1 MVRFK
6 PPRFA
11 VAETC
16 AKLRSDLEIRA
27 ETDDPQSPVIVKDPI
42 TLRFYRFTWVQATV
56 LHRLDGRH
64 DAGAVAEAASNQC
77 QVKVEQAQV
86 EDFISKLQTLLLL
99 DSPLSWSR
107 LENLAK
113 HRHRLVDSI
122 LSIKIHAVNPDRLLT
137 RIDRKLGRFF
147 FGAGFLMLAW
157 ASIATG
163 TVLSIVNWEQ
173 LFFALPQIFT
183 LYSIPLIILVAF
195 AVMTTHEFAHGLT
208 LKHFGGKV
216 EEMGFLFLYFIPAF
230 YSNVSD
236 AWLLKKRERML
247 VSVAGGFMQL
257 VLWSWATILW
267 RLLSPET
274 LGSRVCLIAIAFSGV
289 QTLFN
294 FNPLIRLDGYYLLSD
309 YLETPNL
316 RQKAFGYL
324 KRKLSALLVGPG
336 DRNAPATKRERR
348 IFFVY
353 GTLSFAFSAGL
364 LLFVLGHLGLW
375 MANEFQ
381 TWGIVLFS
389 MICLMVVPLTG
400 KEHAAPAGESVR
412 GVGARIRKARYR
424 LIVLA
429 VIVIAA
435 FLPWELKVA
444 GDFTILPN
452 AMVQINPQ
460 VAGTLKAIYVDEGS
474 LVKKGDLLA
483 ELQNLE
489 LSNAYEETR
498 GELASS
504 RASLS
509 LLKAG
514 SRPEEIERARRAVET
529 KKTDLDV
536 AGRVEQER
544 RMLEDTV
551 AKKEAQ
557 LANASSNFERSK
569 ALYDQGLIA
578 RNEMERD
585 QTAYSVAQ
593 KELAEAQG
601 QLRVLEERTN
611 GARQLK
617 MKELSQVE
625 SELNIL
631 LAGSRKESIEA
642 VEAEVAKLEEKLN
655 ILDRQLEQLKIR
667 SPIDGQVTTPYL
679 KNKIGEY
686 IDKGSSFCQIVDTK
700 RVIVDMPV
708 PEKEIGDVALGYPMV
723 LKIRTYPKRSFMAQV
738 KTISPVAVEGSQQRQ
753 VVVRGELVNT
763 DGALKAGMTGA
774 GKILCGKRMIGE
786 LVTRRLIRWLRTE
799 FWEYLP

>member
-1 MVRFK
+1 M
-6 PPRFA
+6 
-11 VAETC
+11 AETC
-16 AKLRSDLEIRA
+16 VKLRSDLEIRP
-27 ETDDPQSPVIVKDPI
+27 ETDDPKSSVVVKDPI
-42 TLRFYRFTWVQATV
+42 TLRFYRFTWVQAKV
-56 LHRLDGRH
+56 LGALDGRR
-64 DAGAVAEAASNQC
+64 DAGAVAEAASEQC

-86 EDFISKLQTLLLL
+86 EDFIGKLQILLLL

-107 LENLAK
+107 LESLAK
-113 HRHRLVDSI
+113 HRRRLLDSI
-122 LSIKIHAVNPDRLLT
+122 LSIKIHAVDPDRLLT

-147 FGAGFLMLAW
+147 FGAGFLFLAW

-163 TVLSIVNWEQ
+163 TVLSIVNWRQ
-173 LFFALPQIFT
+173 LYFSLPQIFT

-216 EEMGFLFLYFIPAF
+216 EEMGFLLLYFIPAF

-274 LGSRVCLIAIAFSGV
+274 LGSRVCLIAIAFSGI
-289 QTLFN
+289 QTFFN

-316 RQKAFGYL
+316 RRKAFGYM
-324 KRKLSALLVGPG
+324 KRKLGALLIGIG
-336 DRNAPATKRERR
+336 DRNTAVTKRERR

-364 LLFVLGHLGLW
+364 LLYVLGRIGLW
-375 MANEFQ
+375 MVNEFR
-381 TWGIVLFS
+381 TWGVVLFS

-400 KEHAAPAGESVR
+400 KEHAAPAGEQVR

-424 LIVLA
+424 LIALA
-429 VIVIAA
+429 ILVGAA
-435 FLPWELKVA
+435 FFPWELKIA
-444 GDFTILPN
+444 GDFTILAN
-452 AMVQINPQ
+452 ATVEINPQ

-474 LVKKGDLLA
+474 LVKKGDVLA

-498 GELASS
+498 GELASN

-514 SRPEEIERARRAVET
+514 NRPEEIERARRAVET
-529 KKTDLDV
+529 KRTDVDI

-557 LANASSNFERSK
+557 LANAGSNYGRSK

-578 RNEMERD
+578 RNDLERD

-593 KELAEAQG
+593 KELAEAQH
-601 QLRVLEERTN
+601 QLSSLEEHTD

-617 MKELSQVE
+617 MKELAQAE
-625 SELNIL
+625 SELNVL

-642 VEAEVAKLEEKLN
+642 VAAEVAKLEEKLN
-655 ILDRQLEQLKIR
+655 ILGQQLEQLKIR
-667 SPIDGQVTTPYL
+667 SVIDGQVATPYL

-686 IDKGSSFCQIVDTK
+686 IDKGTSFCQIVDTQ

-708 PEKEIGDVALGYPMV
+708 PEKEIGDVALGYPIV
-723 LKIRTYPKRSFMAQV
+723 LKVRTYPKRSFMAQV
-738 KTISPVAVEGSQQRQ
+738 RKISPVAVEASQERE
-753 VVVRGELVNT
+753 VVVRGELDNT

-786 LVTRRLIRWLRTE
+786 LVTRRFIRWLRTE